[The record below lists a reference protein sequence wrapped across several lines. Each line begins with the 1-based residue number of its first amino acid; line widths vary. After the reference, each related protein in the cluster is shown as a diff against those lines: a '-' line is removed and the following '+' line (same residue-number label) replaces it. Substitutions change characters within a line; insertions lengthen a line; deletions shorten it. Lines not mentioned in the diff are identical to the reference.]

1 MRKLAETCDAIAAT
15 TKKLQK
21 TTIVADYLRSRT
33 MDEAAVSAVF
43 LSGRAFPAWEE
54 ATLQVGGSLLWRVV
68 GELSGK
74 DEAALTAAY
83 RKYGDLGSVAWEV
96 LAPRSEQRL
105 NVLEVADSFSK
116 IAAARG
122 PAAKAALVRDLLA
135 RATPL
140 EAKYI
145 VKIMTGDLRI
155 GLKESLVEEA
165 IAKAYG
171 GTLTGA
177 LKEVQRANMLLGDIG
192 ETLRLAVEGKLADA
206 TMRMFHPLG
215 FMLASPIESAQEGLS
230 YFADA
235 AVEDKYDGI
244 RAQAHIS
251 GGEVRFFSRTR
262 DEITES
268 FPELPDALAGLQE
281 DASLDG
287 EIVAW
292 EEPGRARPF
301 SVLQQRLGRKKV
313 SDRMLRE
320 VPVAYLVFDIL
331 YANGELLI
339 DRPLRERGQILDELL
354 AAERKTAHH
363 RDTESQSKTG
373 QGKLVFDD
381 KHPETNVVNII
392 RAPVIRASSAAQLE
406 EHFAAAQARGNEGLM
421 IKDLDST
428 YTPGKRGRAW
438 LKMKRELATLDVV
451 VTAVEYGHGKRVGVL
466 SDYTFGVWEGDK
478 LVNIGKA
485 YSGLTDAEIGEMT
498 QWFLDH
504 TIEDQGFRRTVE
516 PKIVLEVAFNNMMQS
531 DRHDSG
537 YALRFPRI
545 VRLRP
550 DKSAHDADTI
560 ERVREIFERQNRNS

>member
-171 GTLTGA
+171 GAPAGTLRVE

-192 ETLRLAVEGKLADA
+192 ETLRLALGGRLAEA
-206 TMRMFHPLG
+206 KMRMFHPLG
-215 FMLASPIESAQEGLS
+215 FMLASPIETAEEGLS
-230 YFADA
+230 YFA
-235 AVEDKYDGI
+235 
-244 RAQAHIS
+244 
-251 GGEVRFFSRTR
+251 
-262 DEITES
+262 
-268 FPELPDALAGLQE
+268 
-281 DASLDG
+281 
-287 EIVAW
+287 
-292 EEPGRARPF
+292 
-301 SVLQQRLGRKKV
+301 
-313 SDRMLRE
+313 
-320 VPVAYLVFDIL
+320 
-331 YANGELLI
+331 
-339 DRPLRERGQILDELL
+339 
-354 AAERKTAHH
+354 
-363 RDTESQSKTG
+363 
-373 QGKLVFDD
+373 
-381 KHPETNVVNII
+381 
-392 RAPVIRASSAAQLE
+392 
-406 EHFAAAQARGNEGLM
+406 
-421 IKDLDST
+421 
-428 YTPGKRGRAW
+428 
-438 LKMKRELATLDVV
+438 
-451 VTAVEYGHGKRVGVL
+451 
-466 SDYTFGVWEGDK
+466 
-478 LVNIGKA
+478 
-485 YSGLTDAEIGEMT
+485 
-498 QWFLDH
+498 
-504 TIEDQGFRRTVE
+504 
-516 PKIVLEVAFNNMMQS
+516 
-531 DRHDSG
+531 
-537 YALRFPRI
+537 
-545 VRLRP
+545 
-550 DKSAHDADTI
+550 
-560 ERVREIFERQNRNS
+560 